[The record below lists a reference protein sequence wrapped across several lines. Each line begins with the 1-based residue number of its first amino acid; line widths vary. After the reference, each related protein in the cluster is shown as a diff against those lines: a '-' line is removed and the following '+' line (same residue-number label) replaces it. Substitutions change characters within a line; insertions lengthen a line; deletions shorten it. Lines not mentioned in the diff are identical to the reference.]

1 MPSPPVSSQF
11 GLSSAEVAERVR
23 DGRVNAV
30 PPSPGRSFGEIVRA
44 NVLTPVNGIIG
55 VMFVLI
61 MIVRPGPDAL
71 FAGVVVANSL
81 IGIVQELRAKRE
93 LERLE
98 VLNAPHAVAIRDG
111 EERELALEELVA
123 DDVVVLRP
131 GDQVV
136 VDGEVV
142 SSRALELNESLLTG
156 ESDPLEKGAG
166 EEVLSGSFV
175 AAGSGLYRATRVG
188 TSSYAA
194 KLTEEARRFQLAHS
208 ELRAGV
214 DKILRWLVVIIP
226 PLSFFLFLSLLDAED
241 DWREAV
247 VGTVAAAV
255 AMVPQGLV
263 LLTSISFI
271 AGALALARRNALAKE
286 LAAVELLARVSVLCL
301 DKTGTITTG
310 SISFSRLDVLDGS
323 DRELAEAALG
333 AVAASD
339 PTPNA
344 TMSAIAAAVVSPPG
358 WEATRTVPFS
368 SARKWSGADFGPH
381 GAWILG
387 APEVVVGELPS
398 GVRTA
403 FEEEAA
409 AGRRLLLLASVKP
422 VLDDGPVL
430 AGEKLPS
437 TIVPVALVV
446 LEDQIRDDA
455 AEILAYFAEQG
466 VALKVISGDHPR
478 TVAAIAERAGVEN
491 AGQVTDARALPTD
504 VSELADV
511 MENTT
516 IFGRVT
522 PHQKRAMVAAL
533 QQRGHVVAM
542 TGDGVND
549 VLALKDAD
557 MGIAM
562 GSGSPATRAVAQ
574 LVLLD
579 DAFRTLP
586 RALAE
591 GRRVMNNISRLAN
604 LFVSKATYAVLFTA
618 VMAVARVPF
627 PFLPRHLTLV
637 DTFSIGVPGF
647 FLALEPDVR
656 RSKPGYINRVLRF
669 SLPSGAIAAA
679 ATLATFAW
687 ARDVEDQPLDEAR
700 TAATL
705 TLVAMGLV
713 ILARLVRPF
722 NRFRLTVLLG
732 MIAGEILVVAVP
744 FGRHFFALDL
754 PSGETW
760 LFMAAAVAVAG
771 IFIEVGPRVIGW
783 WAASEVDVHGTLAT

>member
-111 EERELALEELVA
+111 VERELAVEELVA

-208 ELRAGV
+208 EFRAGV

-241 DWREAV
+241 DWRDAV

-271 AGALALARRNALAKE
+271 AGVLALARRNALAKE

-323 DRELAEAALG
+323 DRRARRGSARCGRRQRSHAERDDECHRRSSRA
-333 AVAASD
+333 
-339 PTPNA
+339 
-344 TMSAIAAAVVSPPG
+344 PPG

-387 APEVVVGELPS
+387 APEVVAGELPS
-398 GVRTA
+398 G
-403 FEEEAA
+403 
-409 AGRRLLLLASVKP
+409 
-422 VLDDGPVL
+422 
-430 AGEKLPS
+430 
-437 TIVPVALVV
+437 
-446 LEDQIRDDA
+446 
-455 AEILAYFAEQG
+455 
-466 VALKVISGDHPR
+466 
-478 TVAAIAERAGVEN
+478 
-491 AGQVTDARALPTD
+491 
-504 VSELADV
+504 
-511 MENTT
+511 
-516 IFGRVT
+516 
-522 PHQKRAMVAAL
+522 
-533 QQRGHVVAM
+533 
-542 TGDGVND
+542 
-549 VLALKDAD
+549 
-557 MGIAM
+557 
-562 GSGSPATRAVAQ
+562 
-574 LVLLD
+574 
-579 DAFRTLP
+579 
-586 RALAE
+586 
-591 GRRVMNNISRLAN
+591 
-604 LFVSKATYAVLFTA
+604 
-618 VMAVARVPF
+618 
-627 PFLPRHLTLV
+627 
-637 DTFSIGVPGF
+637 
-647 FLALEPDVR
+647 
-656 RSKPGYINRVLRF
+656 
-669 SLPSGAIAAA
+669 
-679 ATLATFAW
+679 
-687 ARDVEDQPLDEAR
+687 AR
-700 TAATL
+700 TATSRKRPPPDVVCCCSRQS
-705 TLVAMGLV
+705 TG
-713 ILARLVRPF
+713 AR
-722 NRFRLTVLLG
+722 
-732 MIAGEILVVAVP
+732 
-744 FGRHFFALDL
+744 
-754 PSGETW
+754 
-760 LFMAAAVAVAG
+760 
-771 IFIEVGPRVIGW
+771 
-783 WAASEVDVHGTLAT
+783 